1 MHARVDVP
9 PDPRDLQGAFPHR
22 YVVDVRFGDTD
33 AMGHANN
40 SRFLTYC
47 ESARIAYWE
56 AATGEPIAL
65 VTHGA
70 QESLILADIRVSFRS
85 PVYFGEALTV
95 ESRIGRIGR
104 TSFTLEHR
112 ITAGETPVGHARLVA
127 TAEGVQVLYDYANGR
142 PREIPSDVVVHCDS
156 AAGCPS
162 GTGAPRRCQRRYQC
176 DLRHRARRVRRVC
189 VSGGCGNFFI
199 EGGEVCDDGNTRSGA
214 AADAAGGA

>member
-1 MHARVDVP
+1 MGTRIDVP
-9 PDPRDLQGAFPHR
+9 DDPRDLPGEFVHR

-56 AATGEPIAL
+56 AATGEPMAL

-85 PVYFGEALTV
+85 PVYFGEVLTV
-95 ESRIGRIGR
+95 ESRIGRLGR

-112 ITAGETPVGHARLVA
+112 LTAGESAAGHTRLVA
-127 TAEGVQVLYDYANGR
+127 TAEGVQVLYDYAEGR
-142 PREIPSDVVVHCDS
+142 PREIPPEVVTRLE
-156 AAGCPS
+156 AFEGRP
-162 GTGAPRRCQRRYQC
+162 
-176 DLRHRARRVRRVC
+176 LR
-189 VSGGCGNFFI
+189 
-199 EGGEVCDDGNTRSGA
+199 
-214 AADAAGGA
+214 